1 MGDTVKREQYTSDY
15 VLGEPTFNSSPF
27 QKYDET
33 IAKLEETNLNLEFL
47 RDYPGQTEEMKA
59 KIQEVIDNVDHYIE
73 EFTEIRF
80 KRYEEGIYK
89 RQWYSADGVKSM
101 FFKRVDGDNCDG
113 CAFKHMPCL
122 GIRSHYGCYTTPEH
136 SPNNELCNGELIKT
150 GHFVEIDP
158 IKIKS
163 ELEKFY
169 GGTK

>member
-1 MGDTVKREQYTSDY
+1 MIDTNETYYTSNY
-15 VLGEPTFNSSPF
+15 VLDNSTFNSSPF

-33 IAKLEETNLNLEFL
+33 IAKLEETNLNLEIL
-47 RDYPGQTEEMKA
+47 RDCPGQTEEMKA
-59 KIQEVIDNVDHYIE
+59 KIQEAIDRVDHCIE
-73 EFTEIRF
+73 EFVEIRF
-80 KRYEEGIYK
+80 KTYEECIYK
-89 RQWYSADGVKSM
+89 YKWYSPKGVKSM
-101 FFKRVDGDNCDG
+101 FFKQVKGDNCDG

-150 GHFVEIDP
+150 GHFAEIDS

-169 GGTK
+169 GGPK